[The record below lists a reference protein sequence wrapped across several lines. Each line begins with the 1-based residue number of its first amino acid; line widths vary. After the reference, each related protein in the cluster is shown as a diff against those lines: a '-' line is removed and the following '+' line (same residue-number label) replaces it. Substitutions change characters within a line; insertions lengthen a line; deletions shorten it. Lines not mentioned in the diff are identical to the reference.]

1 MNDDS
6 MLRGFPGQPVIT
18 DFERGFLRRYLYAL
32 LAAAAIWFL
41 AGIGMTQA
49 YLVMK
54 SLPLMLITLVTAVGA
69 TAFLLAWT
77 FRVPSRVMLI
87 PVPVQHQ
94 HVMSDLQTVPAGDE
108 PVIDIDVI
116 SLLDRRLFQQ
126 TKPRQLP

>member
-6 MLRGFPGQPVIT
+6 TLRGFPGQPVIT

-32 LAAAAIWFL
+32 LAAAAVWFL

-49 YLVMK
+49 YLVMQ
-54 SLPLMLITLVTAVGA
+54 SLPLILITLATAIGV

-94 HVMSDLQTVPAGDE
+94 HVMSDLHTIPGGDD
-108 PVIDIDVI
+108 PVIDSDVI